1 MGVGSSYMAACFDS
15 LSYDWRSGSP
25 CCESFSNPAEMDH
38 RPSSV
43 DTFLTH
49 HHHHQHH
56 HHHHRLHQQD
66 SSRWSSREDLLN
78 GSAASNENDS
88 LFVALYDFHG
98 VGEEQLSL
106 KRGDHVRVIGH
117 NKAGEWC
124 EAQLVNT
131 RRENSRRTGC
141 IGWVPSSYIAPSNS
155 LEKHSWYHG
164 KVSRSESEYLLSSGI
179 SGSFLVRESETSI
192 GQFSISVRHDGR
204 VYHYRISVDRNKWLY
219 ITQESKFKTL
229 GELVHHH
236 SLHADGLICTLLYPA
251 SKKERPPM
259 VFSLSPTQPDEW
271 EYYKSLSG
279 GGQYGDVYEGYWK
292 KHEKVV
298 AVKTLKEEAMAL
310 HDFLA
315 EAAIMKDLHH
325 PNLVQLMGVC
335 TREPPFYIITE
346 YMNRGNLLDYL
357 RKCDKKL
364 SPTVLMYMAT
374 QIASGMAYLESRN
387 FIHRDLAARNCLVA
401 EENVVK
407 VADFGLARFM
417 REDTYTAH
425 AGAKF
430 PIKWTAPE
438 GLAYNTFSTKSDV
451 WAFGVLLWE
460 IATYGMSPYPG
471 VELNSVYGLL
481 EKGFRMDA
489 PEGCP
494 PSVYRLML
502 QCWNWSPSD
511 RPRFKEIHAS
521 LESLFP
527 QSNIDEEVDKQLERS
542 RTSSRR
548 HSLSSHRIAIGN
560 DCINIPSSV
569 VPVASPRI
577 SGIQGSGCAGNN
589 TGTAVVVPST
599 SSSLAGTSLPP
610 PPTIEFPPP
619 PPWNQDSCVGGA
631 SSNSSTATQC
641 SSARDIWD
649 AAKIK
654 TAQRNLPLPI
664 PPSSAKPK
672 LQKLD
677 NLPTCDVLVSPLAEK
692 NLRKAVSK
700 FGTMPKNA
708 RIDAYL
714 ESMSLQ
720 EDGDQSPNASGECS
734 GGLSDDSLDAIP
746 DSYNNCWNSDS
757 RNASDAMSES
767 VNFGQ
772 NELLQQ
778 LKQRLKKTKSE
789 SPVTVT
795 SRISGVNNMTSIAE
809 RVKSSVA
816 VIAKTDSKLKK
827 VGGVPKQPEEQW
839 SQRKK
844 TAAAR
849 SLKSKDLPREIVA
862 NDAETVATKRTT
874 SKGSRTQDAGEN
886 ELRARIRQLRHV
898 EKQSPAEKQKYH
910 MLHYVIAL
918 LSSRIGGRL
927 ESINIETARVRTL
940 ITQKVAPL
948 QHHRPFSMQPDA
960 LSSESSDDDSS
971 EAAVVQSGRLEK
983 EPSTQKAV
991 AKLHPRAYS
1000 TLQRSIKASSV
1011 ILPKRV
1017 TSNNGI
1023 DDGDALTKLKRK
1035 VAAHPTMPDCNETD
1049 ELELSGSMTRTQSL
1063 RDLASK
1069 FEKLG
1074 NPGLIATPSKG
1085 PLRSGEKR
1093 YSMMENVTD
1102 TRGAVSTS
1110 DSSISSARESSQ
1122 PTVSRD
1128 SLLDLYRR
1136 LESCICDLRNER
1148 VSRVKG
1154 QHADYSDGQHALLIR
1169 LSDLMQQFH
1178 HLCAIY
1184 AENISPHSKF
1194 RYRELLNRMDLFIR
1208 QLRQC
1213 ASSSNEVM
1221 QAEQHIIPQFEQT
1234 IRQIMHL
1241 VQRPSHAAYMQTF

>member
-1 MGVGSSYMAACFDS
+1 MRIPVNHTSFY
-15 LSYDWRSGSP
+15 YDNDKLYDNGK
-25 CCESFSNPAEMDH
+25 
-38 RPSSV
+38 
-43 DTFLTH
+43 
-49 HHHHQHH
+49 
-56 HHHHRLHQQD
+56 
-66 SSRWSSREDLLN
+66 EDLLN
-78 GSAASNENDS
+78 GSTGNENDS

-106 KRGDHVRVIGH
+106 KRGDQIRVIGH

-204 VYHYRISVDRNKWLY
+204 VYHYRISVDRNDWLY

-251 SKKERPPM
+251 PKKERPPM
-259 VFSLSPTQPDEW
+259 VFSLSPTQPDDW
-271 EYYKSLSG
+271 EVERSEIIMRSKLG

-471 VELNSVYGLL
+471 VELNSVYALL

-542 RTSSRR
+542 RTSLHR
-548 HSLSSHRIAIGN
+548 HGSSSHRISIGT
-560 DCINIPSSV
+560 DCVNIPSSV

-577 SGIQGSGCAGNN
+577 SGIHGSGSARNGVGTVATVPATCTSS
-589 TGTAVVVPST
+589 TGTA
-599 SSSLAGTSLPP
+599 LP

-619 PPWNQDSCVGGA
+619 PPWNQDSYTGGT

-641 SSARDIWD
+641 SSARDVRD
-649 AAKIK
+649 AARMK
-654 TAQRNLPLPI
+654 AVQRNLPLPI
-664 PPSSAKPK
+664 PPSSSKPK

-677 NLPTCDVLVSPLAEK
+677 SAPKCDVLVSPLAER

-720 EDGDQSPNASGECS
+720 EDVDQSPNASGEYS
-734 GGLSDDSLDAIP
+734 GGLSDDSLDAVP
-746 DSYNNCWNSDS
+746 VSYNNCWS

-767 VNFGQ
+767 VNLGQ

-789 SPVTVT
+789 SPVTIASCLT
-795 SRISGVNNMTSIAE
+795 DVNNMTSIAE
-809 RVKSSVA
+809 RMEPSVA
-816 VIAKTDSKLKK
+816 VITKTDSKLKK
-827 VGGVPKQPEEQW
+827 LNDVPKQSEEQW
-839 SQRKK
+839 SQRRK
-844 TAAAR
+844 TAAVR
-849 SLKSKDLPREIVA
+849 SLKSKDLPRQVIAGGTETMAVNSA
-862 NDAETVATKRTT
+862 VTKNDRAQSV
-874 SKGSRTQDAGEN
+874 GEN

-898 EKQSPAEKQKYH
+898 EKRKPVEKQN
-910 MLHYVIAL
+910 
-918 LSSRIGGRL
+918 RIGERR
-927 ESINIETARVRTL
+927 EPINIETARVRTL

-948 QHHRPFSMQPDA
+948 QHHRPFSMQPDTG
-960 LSSESSDDDSS
+960 SSESSDDDSS
-971 EAAVVQSGRLEK
+971 KAVIVQPERQKK
-983 EPSTQKAV
+983 EPLPQRSI
-991 AKLHPRAYS
+991 AKSHPRAYS
-1000 TLQRSIKASSV
+1000 TLQRSVKASSV
-1011 ILPKRV
+1011 ILSKRAAAN
-1017 TSNNGI
+1017 SGI
-1023 DDGDALTKLKRK
+1023 DDGNDLTKLRPE
-1035 VAAHPTMPDCNETD
+1035 VTAHSTIPDCNETD
-1049 ELELSGSMTRTQSL
+1049 ELELNGSMIRTQSL
-1063 RDLASK
+1063 RDITSK
-1069 FEKLG
+1069 FEKMG

-1085 PLRSGEKR
+1085 PLLRTGEKR
-1093 YSMMENVTD
+1093 YSMMENVT
-1102 TRGAVSTS
+1102 GAHDVVSNS
-1110 DSSISSARESSQ
+1110 DGSISTARESSQ
-1122 PTVSRD
+1122 PAVSRD

-1148 VSRVKG
+1148 VCRVKG
-1154 QHADYSDGQHALLIR
+1154 QHANCSTDGQHALLIR

-1194 RYRELLNRMDLFIR
+1194 RYRELLNRMDVFIR

-1213 ASSSNEVM
+1213 ASSSNEVR

-1241 VQRPSHAAYMQTF
+1241 VQR

>member
-1 MGVGSSYMAACFDS
+1 MGGQQSRLNDNTSGHSSGKRSIPDDDNNSELFIFPYNDGHEWTDGQITHSDIEKTCFDS

-25 CCESFSNPAEMDH
+25 CCENISNSTEMDH

-43 DTFLTH
+43 DTFLA
-49 HHHHQHH
+49 QHH
-56 HHHHRLHQQD
+56 HHHHHHHHRFHLPD
-66 SSRWSSREDLLN
+66 ASRWSSREDLLN
-78 GSAASNENDS
+78 GSTSSENDS

-131 RRENSRRTGC
+131 RRENSRRSGC

-179 SGSFLVRESETSI
+179 SGSFWYVNRKPASDNF
-192 GQFSISVRHDGR
+192 QFQYDMM
-204 VYHYRISVDRNKWLY
+204 LY

-251 SKKERPPM
+251 PKKERPPM

-271 EYYKSLSG
+271 EVERSEIIMRNKLG

-346 YMNRGNLLDYL
+346 YMSRGNLLDYL

-471 VELNSVYGLL
+471 VELNS
-481 EKGFRMDA
+481 
-489 PEGCP
+489 
-494 PSVYRLML
+494 
-502 QCWNWSPSD
+502 CWNWSPSD

-542 RTSSRR
+542 RSSLRR
-548 HSLSSHRIAIGN
+548 HDSSSHRIAVVS

-569 VPVASPRI
+569 VSVASPRV
-577 SGIQGSGCAGNN
+577 SGIHNSGSVGSGVGMS
-589 TGTAVVVPST
+589 AVVPT
-599 SSSLAGTSLPP
+599 TCSSITNTSLP

-619 PPWNQDSCVGGA
+619 PPRNQDSYIGGT

-641 SSARDIWD
+641 SSTHDIRD
-649 AAKIK
+649 AARMK
-654 TAQRNLPLPI
+654 AAHRNLPLPI

-677 NLPTCDVLVSPLAEK
+677 SIPACNVLVSPLAEK
-692 NLRKAVSK
+692 NIRKAVSK

-720 EDGDQSPNASGECS
+720 EDPDRSPNASGEYS

-746 DSYNNCWNSDS
+746 VSCSS
-757 RNASDAMSES
+757 CRNRNVSDAMSES
-767 VNFGQ
+767 VNLGQ
-772 NELLQQ
+772 NELLKQ
-778 LKQRLKKTKSE
+778 LKQRLKK
-789 SPVTVT
+789 PN
-795 SRISGVNNMTSIAE
+795 RN
-809 RVKSSVA
+809 
-816 VIAKTDSKLKK
+816 
-827 VGGVPKQPEEQW
+827 
-839 SQRKK
+839 
-844 TAAAR
+844 
-849 SLKSKDLPREIVA
+849 
-862 NDAETVATKRTT
+862 
-874 SKGSRTQDAGEN
+874 
-886 ELRARIRQLRHV
+886 LR
-898 EKQSPAEKQKYH
+898 
-910 MLHYVIAL
+910 
-918 LSSRIGGRL
+918 
-927 ESINIETARVRTL
+927 
-940 ITQKVAPL
+940 
-948 QHHRPFSMQPDA
+948 
-960 LSSESSDDDSS
+960 
-971 EAAVVQSGRLEK
+971 
-983 EPSTQKAV
+983 
-991 AKLHPRAYS
+991 
-1000 TLQRSIKASSV
+1000 
-1011 ILPKRV
+1011 
-1017 TSNNGI
+1017 
-1023 DDGDALTKLKRK
+1023 
-1035 VAAHPTMPDCNETD
+1035 
-1049 ELELSGSMTRTQSL
+1049 
-1063 RDLASK
+1063 
-1069 FEKLG
+1069 
-1074 NPGLIATPSKG
+1074 
-1085 PLRSGEKR
+1085 
-1093 YSMMENVTD
+1093 
-1102 TRGAVSTS
+1102 
-1110 DSSISSARESSQ
+1110 
-1122 PTVSRD
+1122 
-1128 SLLDLYRR
+1128 
-1136 LESCICDLRNER
+1136 
-1148 VSRVKG
+1148 
-1154 QHADYSDGQHALLIR
+1154 
-1169 LSDLMQQFH
+1169 
-1178 HLCAIY
+1178 
-1184 AENISPHSKF
+1184 
-1194 RYRELLNRMDLFIR
+1194 
-1208 QLRQC
+1208 
-1213 ASSSNEVM
+1213 
-1221 QAEQHIIPQFEQT
+1221 
-1234 IRQIMHL
+1234 
-1241 VQRPSHAAYMQTF
+1241 

>member
-1 MGVGSSYMAACFDS
+1 MLVFFVLACFDS

-25 CCESFSNPAEMDH
+25 CCESFNNPTEMDH

-43 DTFLTH
+43 DTFLAH
-49 HHHHQHH
+49 HHH
-56 HHHHRLHQQD
+56 LHQRD

-78 GSAASNENDS
+78 GSAATENDS

-106 KRGDHVRVIGH
+106 KRGDRIRVIGH

-131 RRENSRRTGC
+131 RRENSRRNGC
-141 IGWVPSSYIAPSNS
+141 IGWVPSSYIAPANS

-204 VYHYRISVDRNKWLY
+204 VYHYRISVDRNDWLY

-236 SLHADGLICTLLYPA
+236 SLHADGLVCTLLYPA
-251 SKKERPPM
+251 PKKERPPM

-271 EYYKSLSG
+271 EVDRSEIIMRSKLG

-542 RTSSRR
+542 RASLRR
-548 HSLSSHRIAIGN
+548 HGSSSHRVTIGN
-560 DCINIPSSV
+560 ECVSVPSSV
-569 VPVASPRI
+569 VPVASPRMA
-577 SGIQGSGCAGNN
+577 GSGGTGVSVGAGV
-589 TGTAVVVPST
+589 AVPC
-599 SSSLAGTSLPP
+599 SSSVVAPLPP
-610 PPTIEFPPP
+610 PVIEFPPP
-619 PPWNQDSCVGGA
+619 PPRNQDGYVGGM

-641 SSARDIWD
+641 SSTRDVRDATRMKAR
-649 AAKIK
+649 
-654 TAQRNLPLPI
+654 RNLPLPV

-677 NLPTCDVLVSPLAEK
+677 SIPSCDALVSPLAEK

-714 ESMSLQ
+714 ESMTLQ

-746 DSYNNCWNSDS
+746 TSYNSCWNK
-757 RNASDAMSES
+757 NVSDAMSES

-789 SPVTVT
+789 SPVTIA
-795 SRISGVNNMTSIAE
+795 SRLPDVNSMTSIAE
-809 RVKSSVA
+809 RVEPSVA
-816 VIAKTDSKLKK
+816 VITKTDSKLKK
-827 VGGVPKQPEEQW
+827 ISDITKQPEEQW

-844 TAAAR
+844 MAAVR
-849 SLKSKDLPREIVA
+849 SLKSKDLPHEIV
-862 NDAETVATKRTT
+862 
-874 SKGSRTQDAGEN
+874 SGSADTALKDSRAQDVGEN

-898 EKQSPAEKQKYH
+898 EKRSPVEKQQN
-910 MLHYVIAL
+910 
-918 LSSRIGGRL
+918 RIGDRCEPIGM
-927 ESINIETARVRTL
+927 ETARVRTL
-940 ITQKVAPL
+940 VTQKVAPL

-960 LSSESSDDDSS
+960 QSSESSDDDSS
-971 EAAVVQSGRLEK
+971 KAVIVQSDRLEK
-983 EPSTQKAV
+983 EPLTQRPVTKP
-991 AKLHPRAYS
+991 HPRAYS

-1011 ILPKRV
+1011 ILPKRA
-1017 TSNNGI
+1017 TSGGGL
-1023 DDGDALTKLKRK
+1023 DDGDAKLRPK
-1035 VAAHPTMPDCNETD
+1035 VAARPTMPDCNETD
-1049 ELELSGSMTRTQSL
+1049 ELELNGSMIRAQSL
-1063 RDLASK
+1063 RDLTSK
-1069 FEKLG
+1069 FEKMG
-1074 NPGLIATPSKG
+1074 NPSSIAPSKG
-1085 PLRSGEKR
+1085 PLRGGEKR
-1093 YSMMENVTD
+1093 YSMMENVAGTH
-1102 TRGAVSTS
+1102 GVVSTS
-1110 DSSISSARESSQ
+1110 DVSVPGARENNQ

-1148 VSRVKG
+1148 VGRLKG
-1154 QHADYSDGQHALLIR
+1154 QHGSCTDGQHALLIR

-1194 RYRELLNRMDLFIR
+1194 RYRELLNRMDVFIR
-1208 QLRQC
+1208 QLRHC
-1213 ASSSNEVM
+1213 ASSSSSNEVV
-1221 QAEQHIIPQFEQT
+1221 QAEQQVIPQFEQT

-1241 VQRPSHAAYMQTF
+1241 VQR

>member
-1 MGVGSSYMAACFDS
+1 
-15 LSYDWRSGSP
+15 
-25 CCESFSNPAEMDH
+25 MDH

-43 DTFLTH
+43 DTFLAQH
-49 HHHHQHH
+49 NHH
-56 HHHHRLHQQD
+56 HHHHHHHYPHRLHQHD

-78 GSAASNENDS
+78 GSASSENDS

-106 KRGDHVRVIGH
+106 KRGDQIRVIGH

-131 RRENSRRTGC
+131 RRENSRRSGC

-164 KVSRSESEYLLSSGI
+164 KVSRNESEYLLSSGI

-204 VYHYRISVDRNKWLY
+204 VYHYRISVDRNDWLY

-251 SKKERPPM
+251 PKKGRPPM
-259 VFSLSPTQPDEW
+259 IFSLSPTQPDEW
-271 EYYKSLSG
+271 EVERSEIIMRSKLG

-346 YMNRGNLLDYL
+346 YMSRGNLLDYL

-438 GLAYNTFSTKSDV
+438 GLVYNTFSTKSDV

-527 QSNIDEEVDKQLERS
+527 QSNIDEEVDKQLERL
-542 RTSSRR
+542 RTSSR
-548 HSLSSHRIAIGN
+548 HHGSSSHRIAIGN
-560 DCINIPSSV
+560 GSTNIPSSIV
-569 VPVASPRI
+569 SIASPRI
-577 SGIQGSGCAGNN
+577 SDIHGSGSAGSSV
-589 TGTAVVVPST
+589 GTVAAVPAVC
-599 SSSLAGTSLPP
+599 SSSAGTPLP

-619 PPWNQDSCVGGA
+619 PPRNQDSYVGST
-631 SSNSSTATQC
+631 SSNSTVMQC
-641 SSARDIWD
+641 NSARD
-649 AAKIK
+649 AVRVK
-654 TAQRNLPLPI
+654 TTQRNLPLPI
-664 PPSSAKPK
+664 PPSSAKPR

-677 NLPTCDVLVSPLAEK
+677 STSTSDVLISPLAEK

-720 EDGDQSPNASGECS
+720 EDVDQSPTDEYS

-746 DSYNNCWNSDS
+746 VSFNSCWNK
-757 RNASDAMSES
+757 NASDAMSES

-789 SPVTVT
+789 SPVTIA
-795 SRISGVNNMTSIAE
+795 SRFSDVNTITNLAE
-809 RVKSSVA
+809 RVEPSIA

-827 VGGVPKQPEEQW
+827 PGVVPKQSEDQW

-844 TAAAR
+844 TAAVR
-849 SLKSKDLPREIVA
+849 SLKCKELPREVT
-862 NDAETVATKRTT
+862 DETATTNNAT
-874 SKGSRTQDAGEN
+874 SKDGRAHDVGEN

-898 EKQSPAEKQKYH
+898 EKRNPAEKQQ
-910 MLHYVIAL
+910 
-918 LSSRIGGRL
+918 SRNGEQR
-927 ESINIETARVRTL
+927 ESVNIETARVRTL

-948 QHHRPFSMQPDA
+948 QHHRPFSMQRDA
-960 LSSESSDDDSS
+960 QSSESSDDDSS
-971 EAAVVQSGRLEK
+971 KAVIMQPERLDK
-983 EPSTQKAV
+983 GPLAQGPV

-1000 TLQRSIKASSV
+1000 TLQRSIK
-1011 ILPKRV
+1011 
-1017 TSNNGI
+1017 
-1023 DDGDALTKLKRK
+1023 
-1035 VAAHPTMPDCNETD
+1035 M
-1049 ELELSGSMTRTQSL
+1049 
-1063 RDLASK
+1063 
-1069 FEKLG
+1069 
-1074 NPGLIATPSKG
+1074 
-1085 PLRSGEKR
+1085 
-1093 YSMMENVTD
+1093 
-1102 TRGAVSTS
+1102 
-1110 DSSISSARESSQ
+1110 
-1122 PTVSRD
+1122 
-1128 SLLDLYRR
+1128 
-1136 LESCICDLRNER
+1136 
-1148 VSRVKG
+1148 
-1154 QHADYSDGQHALLIR
+1154 
-1169 LSDLMQQFH
+1169 
-1178 HLCAIY
+1178 
-1184 AENISPHSKF
+1184 SPF
-1194 RYRELLNRMDLFIR
+1194 
-1208 QLRQC
+1208 
-1213 ASSSNEVM
+1213 
-1221 QAEQHIIPQFEQT
+1221 
-1234 IRQIMHL
+1234 
-1241 VQRPSHAAYMQTF
+1241 

>member
-1 MGVGSSYMAACFDS
+1 MGGQQSRHSDNASGHSGGKRSVQDDDSNSACLES
-15 LSYDWRSGSP
+15 LSYDWHSSNP
-25 CCESFSNPAEMDH
+25 CCESFNKPAEMDR

-43 DTFLTH
+43 DTFLAH
-49 HHHHQHH
+49 NLPHHQHH
-56 HHHHRLHQQD
+56 HQFSHRESD
-66 SSRWSSREDLLN
+66 SRWSSREDLLN
-78 GSAASNENDS
+78 GPENGENDS

-106 KRGDHVRVIGH
+106 KKGDHLRVIGH

-124 EAQLVNT
+124 EAQLVT
-131 RRENSRRTGC
+131 VRRESSRRTCC
-141 IGWVPSSYIAPSNS
+141 IGWVPSSYIAPANS

-164 KVSRSESEYLLSSGI
+164 KVSRSESEYLLSCGI

-192 GQFSISVRHDGR
+192 GQFSISLRYDGR
-204 VYHYRISVDRNKWLY
+204 VYHYRISVDRNDWLY

-236 SLHADGLICTLLYPA
+236 SVHADGLVCTLLYPA
-251 SKKERPPM
+251 PKKERPPM

-271 EYYKSLSG
+271 EVDRSEIIMRSKLG

-357 RKCDKKL
+357 RRCDKKL

-374 QIASGMAYLESRN
+374 QISSGMAYLESRN

-401 EENVVK
+401 DENVVK

-542 RTSSRR
+542 RTSLHR
-548 HSLSSHRIAIGN
+548 HSSSSHRVTVGN
-560 DCINIPSSV
+560 NCMSIPSGI

-577 SGIQGSGCAGNN
+577 SCDGNSGLVASISC
-589 TGTAVVVPST
+589 ST
-599 SSSLAGTSLPP
+599 SNTSSLP

-619 PPWNQDSCVGGA
+619 PPRNQENYVGCA

-641 SSARDIWD
+641 SSTREHRDIS
-649 AAKIK
+649 KIK
-654 TAQRNLPLPI
+654 SARRNLPLPV
-664 PPSSAKPK
+664 PPLSAKPK

-677 NLPTCDVLVSPLAEK
+677 SASCDVLVSPLAEK
-692 NLRKAVSK
+692 NLRKVVNK
-700 FGTMPKNA
+700 FGTLPKTA

-714 ESMSLQ
+714 ESMSSQ
-720 EDGDQSPNASGECS
+720 GDSEQSPNTNGEYS

-746 DSYNNCWNSDS
+746 ASYGSCWNRNMSDS
-757 RNASDAMSES
+757 MSES
-767 VNFGQ
+767 VSFGQ
-772 NELLQQ
+772 NKLLQQ

-789 SPVTVT
+789 SPVTAT
-795 SRISGVNNMTSIAE
+795 PAHTDVNNMASIDE
-809 RVKSSVA
+809 RPEPSMAMISEV
-816 VIAKTDSKLKK
+816 DPGLKK
-827 VGGVPKQPEEQW
+827 ENGMPKTEQQW
-839 SQRKK
+839 VQRKK
-844 TAAAR
+844 TTSR
-849 SLKSKDLPREIVA
+849 SRKSKESSRDVIEAA
-862 NDAETVATKRTT
+862 NDRSII
-874 SKGSRTQDAGEN
+874 SKDDRDQDVGEN

-898 EKQSPAEKQKYH
+898 EKRNSTEKQQKRTGERRD
-910 MLHYVIAL
+910 LV
-918 LSSRIGGRL
+918 GVD
-927 ESINIETARVRTL
+927 TARVRTL

-960 LSSESSDDDSS
+960 HNSESPDDDSS
-971 EAAVVQSGRLEK
+971 KAPVLQSERLEK
-983 EPSTQKAV
+983 KPLSQRSV
-991 AKLHPRAYS
+991 AKPYPRAYS
-1000 TLQRSIKASSV
+1000 TLQRSVKASSV
-1011 ILPKRV
+1011 ILPKRTTGSGNAIKNDV
-1017 TSNNGI
+1017 P
-1023 DDGDALTKLKRK
+1023 AKLKPKIRGPA
-1035 VAAHPTMPDCNETD
+1035 VLECSELDEIELNSSMVRAH
-1049 ELELSGSMTRTQSL
+1049 SL

-1074 NPGLIATPSKG
+1074 NPGLIAPSSKG
-1085 PLRSGEKR
+1085 ALRGSEKR
-1093 YSMMENVTD
+1093 YSMMENVAGTSD
-1102 TRGAVSTS
+1102 IAVSST
-1110 DSSISSARESSQ
+1110 RENIQ
-1122 PTVSRD
+1122 PIVSRD

-1148 VSRVKG
+1148 ISRVKSH
-1154 QHADYSDGQHALLIR
+1154 QSNCSDGQHALLIR

-1178 HLCAIY
+1178 HMCAIY

-1194 RYRELLNRMDLFIR
+1194 RYRELLNRMDVFIR

-1213 ASSSNEVM
+1213 ASSSLSNEVV
-1221 QAEQHIIPQFEQT
+1221 QAEQQVIPQFEQT

-1241 VQRPSHAAYMQTF
+1241 VQR